1 MLKLMK
7 QMMTEKR
14 CSNVCWG
21 LMELVEHQTELIKK
35 LALEIKEL
43 EAILAGIES
52 LERQKY

>member
-1 MLKLMK
+1 MGKKKKLKNQKCTKL
-7 QMMTEKR
+7 
-14 CSNVCWG
+14 CWE
-21 LMELVEHQTELIKK
+21 LMELVESQAELIKK